1 MTCHIANVGLIIHY
15 ADMTKDE
22 FLAEIDT
29 YCRAAGMAVTPF
41 GTAAVGD
48 PGFVTRLKKGG
59 DVTLRV
65 VEKVRA
71 FMRDNPANPAD
82 STPQKD
88 VA

>member
-1 MTCHIANVGLIIHY
+1 MQKYDVSYIMPR
-15 ADMTKDE
+15 MTKDE

-29 YCRAAGMAVTPF
+29 YCRETGMAVTPF

-48 PGFVTRLKKGG
+48 PGFVPRLKRGG

-71 FMRDNPANPAD
+71 FMRDHPATAA
-82 STPQKD
+82 TPERD